1 MPDYPLSSNLK
12 MSEANL
18 HKIKPFSSLV
28 YNYAMGHRGMGTIH
42 QFSIFLS
49 PTCRASSCV

>member
-18 HKIKPFSSLV
+18 HKNKAFIII
-28 YNYAMGHRGMGTIH
+28 YIW
-42 QFSIFLS
+42 
-49 PTCRASSCV
+49 SCNGA

>member
-18 HKIKPFSSLV
+18 HKIKPSSSLV
-28 YNYAMGHRGMGTIH
+28 YSYAMGHRGMGTIH
-42 QFSIFLS
+42 QFSIFFS